1 MPEHQKVQKKSK
13 RYTAS
18 RTKEGTCTKKMRQQ
32 KKRCG
37 RSERKTGRNEERVR
51 QLSNKVDKN
60 KMADAEMAAELQS
73 LQAGEERSGS
83 NVSQTGDCCLEE
95 MFQRVVLLGTDGVE
109 VLFQRVRREM
119 GAAQGQMPGREGR
132 KNSEYEQEQ
141 GRISQQLVL
150 PAPRGI
156 NEGTPASSL
165 ELDLPRVRGALGECG
180 GAGKSG
186 MHWRIARDAY
196 QAHQVDVQWKRMHS
210 RETCEWKWDEQD
222 FCF

>member
-1 MPEHQKVQKKSK
+1 MH
-13 RYTAS
+13 
-18 RTKEGTCTKKMRQQ
+18 KENAAAKEEMR
-32 KKRCG
+32 KIR
-37 RSERKTGRNEERVR
+37 EENGRNEERVR

-109 VLFQRVRREM
+109 VLFQRVRREI

-180 GAGKSG
+180 GAGKSFALED
-186 MHWRIARDAY
+186 RKRRLSSSPSRRPVEEDAL
-196 QAHQVDVQWKRMHS
+196 AGDL
-210 RETCEWKWDEQD
+210 
-222 FCF
+222 